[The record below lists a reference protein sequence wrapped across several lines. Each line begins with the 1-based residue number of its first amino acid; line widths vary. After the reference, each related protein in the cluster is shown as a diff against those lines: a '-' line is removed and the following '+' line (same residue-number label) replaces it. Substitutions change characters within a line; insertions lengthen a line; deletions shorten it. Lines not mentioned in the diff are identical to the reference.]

1 MYEVLITVGIR
12 KVVLVWSLDTN
23 EAHEVAMANF

>member
-1 MYEVLITVGIR
+1 MYEVLIMVGIR

-23 EAHEVAMANF
+23 EVHEVAMANF